1 MGPCAIVLGRFPLFR
16 PRSTLLAKKITD
28 TTPGPSTTSPLKDDN
43 GERLDFESTLGEI
56 EIVVRKLESGE
67 LSLDDSLRQYE
78 SAVKRMRQCYE
89 LLEIA
94 ERRVSVLAG
103 FDADG
108 NPVTQPLEDAGDGHG
123 NDADSL
129 IEKQKTRGR
138 RRGAAA
144 SDSPLKSD
152 RTSDDL

>member
-1 MGPCAIVLGRFPLFR
+1 M
-16 PRSTLLAKKITD
+16 
-28 TTPGPSTTSPLKDDN
+28 PGPSSTSPLSDAT
-43 GERLDFESTLGEI
+43 GEKLDFESTLGEI
-56 EIVVRKLESGE
+56 ETVVRKLESGE

-78 SAVKRMRQCYE
+78 SAVKKMRQCYE

-108 NPVTQPLEDAGDGHG
+108 NPVTEPLVDAGDGHG
-123 NDADSL
+123 NDAESL

-138 RRGAAA
+138 RRGAAGGDWV
-144 SDSPLKSD
+144 SKSAEM
-152 RTSDDL
+152 DDQS